1 MVHCDTARERA
12 EPFPAEARALLEA
25 EL

>member
-1 MVHCDTARERA
+1 MVHCDVMRERA
-12 EPFPAEARALLEA
+12 EAFPAPARALLEA